1 MPDDKPK
8 GLTHAER
15 QDVDELAAP
24 RSPVI
29 YEVVRQQ
36 GEDELCRPDG
46 SLFWSG
52 IAAGITIMASVIAQG
67 ALRQKLPD
75 APWREAVSDIGY
87 SIGFL
92 MVILGRMQLFTEQTI
107 VTVLP
112 VMASLSWSKLWATGR
127 LWLIVFVANM
137 IGTCVAAVMNVKLH
151 LVSPDLLASML
162 AVSAPLLQ
170 KTPVEVLAQAVPA
183 GFIIASVA
191 WIRAA
196 ISNAEFWVVL
206 TLTYL
211 IALCDFTHVVA
222 GSAETFL
229 LLFAGKLEI
238 ARALGGLIAPALIGN
253 VIGGTGLFALL
264 AYAQVRQE
272 L

>member
-1 MPDDKPK
+1 
-8 GLTHAER
+8 
-15 QDVDELAAP
+15 
-24 RSPVI
+24 
-29 YEVVRQQ
+29 VVRQQ
-36 GEDELCRPDG
+36 GEDELNRPNS

-52 IAAGITIMASVIAQG
+52 IAAGITIMASVMAQG

-75 APWREAVSDIGY
+75 APWREVVSGIGY
-87 SIGFL
+87 SVGFL
-92 MVILGRMQLFTEQTI
+92 MVILSRMQLFTEQTI

-112 VMASLSWSKLWATGR
+112 VMAASSWPKLWGMAR
-127 LWLIVFVANM
+127 LWTIVFAANM
-137 IGTCVAAVMNVKLH
+137 IGTFVTAAVNAKLR

-162 AVSAPLLQ
+162 AVSAPLLH
-170 KTPVEVLAQAVPA
+170 KSPLDVLAQAVPA

-196 ISNAEFWVVL
+196 ITNGEFWVVL
-206 TLTYL
+206 TLTYV
-211 IALCDFTHVVA
+211 IALGEFTHVIA

-229 LLFAGKLEI
+229 LLFAERI
-238 ARALGGLIAPALIGN
+238 EVAAALGNIIAPALIGN

-264 AYAQVRQE
+264 AHAQVRQE